1 LWYGFRRMSPIA
13 QAGAIAVRR
22 HGPKPLVLIA
32 RSKKNPREWIFPKG
46 HIEPG
51 ETPAETAIRELQ
63 EEAGVTGEIVRSI
76 GVSIFAGPKGEVE
89 VTYFL
94 VRFAREQASPEGREK
109 QWTSFREAK
118 RLVTFAD
125 APRLLSAAEDALRE
139 LGL

>member
-1 LWYGFRRMSPIA
+1 MSHIA

-22 HGPKPLVLIA
+22 DAGKPLVLIA
-32 RSKKNPREWIFPKG
+32 RSKKNPAEWIFPKG

-51 ETPAETAIRELQ
+51 EAAAETAVRELQ
-63 EEAGVTGEIVRSI
+63 EEAGVSGEVVRSI
-76 GVSIFAGPKGEVE
+76 GVSIFTSPRGDVE

-94 VRFAREQASPEGREK
+94 VRFVRGAPSPEGRET
-109 QWTSFREAK
+109 QWTSFREAR

-125 APRLLSAAEDALRE
+125 APRLLNAAEQAMRE